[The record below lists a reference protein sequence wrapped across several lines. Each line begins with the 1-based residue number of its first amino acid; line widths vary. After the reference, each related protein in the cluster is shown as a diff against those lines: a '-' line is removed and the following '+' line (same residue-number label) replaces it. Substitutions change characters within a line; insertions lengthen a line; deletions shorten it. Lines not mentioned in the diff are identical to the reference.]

1 MNTYTENVIAIL
13 NQVKGFEK
21 ITKEDC
27 VMKRLGGMTNI
38 VHLVETPDINLIV
51 RIAGKGTEDYINR
64 TFEYNNAMAAWRAGV
79 SAEILWADVKKG
91 VMVSKAI
98 NKIETMTP
106 DLFSARNGSPTRAG
120 VALAKLHNSGETF
133 DFRFELFNMIDDYLK
148 ILSTKNAELP
158 DGYHDVVKAAE
169 PVKESLQANPTTLAP
184 CHCDPLCENFLDDGK
199 NMWIVDWEYSGMNDP
214 LWDLGDLS
222 VEAHMSE
229 EQENEMLKAYFGQ
242 APTEAQ
248 RGRVII
254 YKAMCDLLW
263 TLWGLIQ
270 HADKNPAEDFW
281 AYSIERF
288 ERCKKLMQDSSF
300 DDHIEAIKKNL
311 NQ

>member
-1 MNTYTENVIAIL
+1 MNENIDDVINVL
-13 NQVKGFEK
+13 NKIEGFEK

-27 VMKRLGGMTNI
+27 KIKRLGGMTNI
-38 VHLVETPDINLIV
+38 VHLVETPTINLVV

-64 TFEYNNAMAAWRAGV
+64 TFEYNNAMAAWRAGI
-79 SAEILWADVKKG
+79 SPEIVWADVSNG

-98 NKIETMTP
+98 NEIETMTP
-106 DLFSARNGSPTRAG
+106 SLFSSRNGSPARAG
-120 VALAKLHNSGETF
+120 YALAKLHNSSETF

-148 ILSTKNAELP
+148 ILSTKEVNLP
-158 DGYHDVVKAAE
+158 EGYHDIVKAAE
-169 PVKESLQANPTTLAP
+169 PVKEALQANPAALAP

-222 VEAHMSE
+222 VEAGMNE
-229 EQENEMLKAYFGQ
+229 TQENEMLEAYFGK
-242 APTEAQ
+242 APTSAQ
-248 RGRVII
+248 KGRVII

-270 HADKNPAEDFW
+270 LADKNPADDFW

-288 ERCKKLMQDSSF
+288 ERCKVLMQNPTF
-300 DDHIEAIKKNL
+300 TEHINAIKKN
-311 NQ
+311 